1 MPCGFSGDTGT
12 SVTTNR
18 TQCPPSGSTTSTCP
32 SRSRRTS
39 RVGSRGRVTTYSYL
53 TEATQASE
61 GCLRQGPS
69 FRSSVPLRS
78 ATDGGRQ
85 LGLSRLHSSTPCRRL
100 ATAFSSAGNGC
111 GRPRGLAV
119 RPVVGVDR
127 RWVGDVDFS
136 ERHRPLLSVGTADIR
151 HNIAQERQVNLMRSL
166 KFASLL
172 RGLGPV
178 LRAPIASR
186 TPEAL
191 TQRLLTHMPLTQ
203 YQLTRAKPREKP
215 YIASRW

>member
-119 RPVVGVDR
+119 RPVVGVDG
-127 RWVGDVDFS
+127 RWVGDVDFG
-136 ERHRPLLSVGTADIR
+136 ERHRPLLSVGTAPIR
-151 HNIAQERQVNLMRSL
+151 HNIAQERQVKLMASL
-166 KFASLL
+166 KFARLL
-172 RGLGPV
+172 RRV
-178 LRAPIASR
+178 
-186 TPEAL
+186 
-191 TQRLLTHMPLTQ
+191 
-203 YQLTRAKPREKP
+203 
-215 YIASRW
+215 